1 MSTDYPVGRA
11 PLLTRRSVT
20 MAPMGREDWS
30 LVGRD
35 DLVATVIRHLADP
48 ACDGVLLVGAAG
60 VGTTRLLDEVH
71 ARLTGQR
78 RLVNR
83 VVGSQALHAVPY
95 GALSHAI
102 PGDLRSGD
110 GPLDPLELFERLR
123 AVIGLP
129 RTAAHRF
136 VTCVDDVRWLDDAS
150 TGLLSQLIAA
160 KLATVV
166 ATVHDDDVLPEG
178 LGTLERSFGIRRVVV
193 PPLSRDQTLAVIDQ
207 ALAGPV
213 DGTTALALA
222 GACRGVPLYLAEIL
236 DGSIA
241 TGALTT
247 VLGTWTMRGVPT
259 VTPRLGR
266 LFDQQVGRLDQRGR
280 DLLEL
285 IAFAEPVAL
294 DALDSAGLVH
304 QAVDLEDAG
313 LLRVDA
319 GEADLVRVTLP
330 LLATYVRTR
339 TSPLRRR
346 ALLPR
351 AIDLVAAH
359 PAADDVVRLALW
371 RLECGREVTVAELDA
386 AAARA
391 RAANDFEAT
400 EELATAAVQREPT
413 ITTLLLQAEALHDLC
428 RFEAADEAMQ
438 RAEALVA
445 DDLAVIRLHIV
456 RHRLLLWGRHDGRGS
471 EATLRAAIA
480 RLHEP
485 LLKDLARSAIAN
497 TMVFSGRPGG
507 VREVR
512 AELET
517 GHPLVH
523 AAMLFPEAIAAVYQ
537 GRVEHAVAL
546 AREGVATRTAFPA
559 DAPIG
564 HPALSGLALAVV
576 LIEAGSF
583 EEADAVLAATYT
595 EAVEQRIPQLHTWL
609 ALSRGRCALFQ
620 GRVGDARR
628 WFTEARSVAEHSR
641 FSMGERI
648 ALTGLLV
655 CAGHVRDAETARLV
669 ERALTA
675 LAEDHGL
682 LWPER
687 MLGLAWGAVAA
698 GRPDAVAML
707 LAGAD
712 EALLRGERLLEVEL
726 LYEAAR
732 VGDPSLVAARMAD
745 AMAGVDG
752 PLLTARALWVRA
764 AAAKDA
770 AGLAQAEKR
779 FANLG
784 AWVAAAEAA
793 ADLARV
799 HHAAG
804 RTRDAQGAA
813 NRSAQYL
820 AGLTTVIT
828 PRLGRAPSPADLT
841 PREHEIAR
849 LAAAGHA
856 SKQIAQRLGLSVRTV
871 SNHLQ
876 NAYLKLGIS
885 GREDLADA
893 LGGAG
898 PGGAD
903 A

>member
-1 MSTDYPVGRA
+1 
-11 PLLTRRSVT
+11 

-95 GALSHAI
+95 GALSHTI

-123 AVIGLP
+123 ALIGLP
-129 RTAAHRF
+129 RTPAHRF
-136 VTCVDDVRWLDDAS
+136 VTCVDDIRWLDPAS

-166 ATVHDDDVLPEG
+166 ATIHEDDVLPEA
-178 LGTLERSFGIRRVVV
+178 LDTLERSFGIRRVPV
-193 PPLSRDQTLAVIDQ
+193 PPLTREQTLAVLDE

-222 GACRGVPLYLAEIL
+222 NACCGVPLYLAEML

-247 VLGTWTMRGVPT
+247 VLGTWTLRGAPT
-259 VTPRLGR
+259 VTSRLAR
-266 LFDQQVGRLDQRGR
+266 LFDQQLDRLDQRGR
-280 DLLEL
+280 DLIEL

-294 DALDSAGLVH
+294 DALDAAGHVPQAVVLEEAGLVRVDSG
-304 QAVDLEDAG
+304 AVDLVQMAQ
-313 LLRVDA
+313 
-319 GEADLVRVTLP
+319 P
-330 LLATYVRTR
+330 LLAAHVRTR

-359 PAADDVVRLALW
+359 PGADDVVRLALW
-371 RLECGREVTVAELDA
+371 RLECGQDVPTAELEA

-400 EELATAAVQREPT
+400 EELASAAVQREPT

-438 RAEALVA
+438 RAETLAN
-445 DDLAVIRLHIV
+445 DDLSIIRLHVV
-456 RHRLLLWGRHDGRGS
+456 RHRLLLWGRHDGPAS

-497 TMVFSGRPGG
+497 TMVFSGRPEH

-512 AELET
+512 GELET

-537 GRVEHAVAL
+537 GRVEHAVGL
-546 AREGVATRTAFPA
+546 AREGITTRAAFPA

-564 HPALSGLALAVV
+564 HPALSGLALAVA

-583 EEADAVLAATYT
+583 DEAEGVLATTYT

-655 CAGHVRDAETARLV
+655 CAGHLRDVETARLV
-669 ERALTA
+669 ERALAA
-675 LAEDHGL
+675 LPEDQGL

-687 MLGLAWGAVAA
+687 MLGLAWGAIAQ
-698 GRPDAVAML
+698 GRTDDAVVML

-732 VGDPSLVAARMAD
+732 VGDPARVAARMRD
-745 AMAGVDG
+745 AMGGVDG
-752 PLLTARALWVRA
+752 PLLTARAGWVQAVA
-764 AAAKDA
+764 AADA

-799 HHAAG
+799 QHGAG

-828 PRLGRAPSPADLT
+828 PRLGHAPGPTDLT
-841 PREHEIAR
+841 PREHEIAT

-885 GREDLADA
+885 GREELAEA
-893 LGGAG
+893 LGGT
-898 PGGAD
+898 PG
-903 A
+903 